1 MCAQHVHACVCV
13 CVCVEHVHACV
24 CVQHV
29 RTQCHPG
36 SRGVVVD
43 PEGDP
48 GQDGDQ
54 DGGHVGLQDEV
65 ADVPLQLEAQRQAW
79 IGT

>member
-1 MCAQHVHACVCV
+1 MTADQVSVGVAGAGLTEGDPC
-13 CVCVEHVHACV
+13 
-24 CVQHV
+24 
-29 RTQCHPG
+29 G
-36 SRGVVVD
+36 GGVVVD

-65 ADVPLQLEAQRQAW
+65 ADVPLQLEAQGQP
-79 IGT
+79 GVGP